1 MQSIDKR
8 TYLIYEAHY
17 YVIKEPKL
25 ILIKSG
31 EFDPGGTVMVGF
43 QRWSK
48 IMGATDLKM
57 TAK

>member
-8 TYLIYEAHY
+8 TYLIYEAHN

-48 IMGATDLKM
+48 ILAATNLKM
-57 TAK
+57 NEK